1 MAKNLKWQDEYW
13 LLLLQIYLQKPVG
26 IKPMYSK
33 EMVDLSMEL
42 HIAPNVLFNKMC
54 QIANL
59 ETPRIEYFW
68 ELYGN
73 NPRKLKR
80 AVNMLREMWGFNN
93 ALAFYEGV
101 ETQESFEKDFKP
113 ISADSVLTPVML
125 TLILDLYFRLTPIT
139 MVEETPEVQEIA
151 KMMKIKPQEVVEA
164 MEAGCSLLLI
174 DEDTSATNFM
184 VRDSLMASV
193 VSPDKEPITPFLE
206 RARDLYAKAGI
217 STILVAGSSGAFFHI
232 ADTVIQMDNYVPVDI
247 KEKVIR
253 LLPGYP
259 LPAGNCLE
267 MRMPSSGR
275 IMTKDTTV
283 HTRRNYYGK
292 QTDKP
297 ERIKIRVNGTDGF
310 SMGHDEIDLR
320 YIEQIVDQ
328 EQMAALA
335 DILKYVCENMVD
347 GRRTLGEAAGKVV
360 DKLDKE
366 GFGFFRQGGYIPAG
380 LAMPRAQ
387 EIYACLNRFRRP

>member
-13 LLLLQIYLQKPVG
+13 LLLMQIYLQKPAG

-151 KMMKIKPQEVVEA
+151 KMMKIKPQEVVDA
-164 MEAGCSLLLI
+164 MEAFQHCDPYLNRKDVMMG
-174 DEDTSATNFM
+174 
-184 VRDSLMASV
+184 
-193 VSPDKEPITPFLE
+193 
-206 RARDLYAKAGI
+206 DL
-217 STILVAGSSGAFFHI
+217 
-232 ADTVIQMDNYVPVDI
+232 
-247 KEKVIR
+247 
-253 LLPGYP
+253 
-259 LPAGNCLE
+259 
-267 MRMPSSGR
+267 
-275 IMTKDTTV
+275 
-283 HTRRNYYGK
+283 
-292 QTDKP
+292 
-297 ERIKIRVNGTDGF
+297 
-310 SMGHDEIDLR
+310 
-320 YIEQIVDQ
+320 
-328 EQMAALA
+328 ALA
-335 DILKYVCENMVD
+335 CQQIWRKYGNANPEDLASYAEQLKDYF
-347 GRRTLGEAAGKVV
+347 K
-360 DKLDKE
+360 
-366 GFGFFRQGGYIPAG
+366 
-380 LAMPRAQ
+380 
-387 EIYACLNRFRRP
+387 

>member
-13 LLLLQIYLQKPVG
+13 LLLMQIYLQKPAG

-42 HIAPNVLFNKMC
+42 HIAPNALFNKMC

-73 NPRKLKR
+73 NPKKLKR

-125 TLILDLYFRLTPIT
+125 ILILDLYFRLTPIT

-164 MEAGCSLLLI
+164 LEAFQHCDPYLNRK
-174 DEDTSATNFM
+174 D
-184 VRDSLMASV
+184 V
-193 VSPDKEPITPFLE
+193 VMD
-206 RARDLYAKAGI
+206 DL
-217 STILVAGSSGAFFHI
+217 
-232 ADTVIQMDNYVPVDI
+232 
-247 KEKVIR
+247 
-253 LLPGYP
+253 
-259 LPAGNCLE
+259 
-267 MRMPSSGR
+267 
-275 IMTKDTTV
+275 
-283 HTRRNYYGK
+283 
-292 QTDKP
+292 
-297 ERIKIRVNGTDGF
+297 
-310 SMGHDEIDLR
+310 
-320 YIEQIVDQ
+320 
-328 EQMAALA
+328 ALA
-335 DILKYVCENMVD
+335 CQQVWRRYGNANPEDLASYAEQLKEYY
-347 GRRTLGEAAGKVV
+347 K
-360 DKLDKE
+360 
-366 GFGFFRQGGYIPAG
+366 
-380 LAMPRAQ
+380 
-387 EIYACLNRFRRP
+387 